1 MYLKVVN
8 GTKSKEYTLTSQYNE
23 KPYMIVSGTNKL
35 PLTAKPPTDY
45 STSSESGS
53 FYTTSETPG
62 DLRETTALTRASTYE
77 TVYGTRA
84 STYNTV
90 YGTRQEARSSAKYHR
105 YAGEDTYGY
114 TTIYN
119 ISSTNERT
127 SYGDNLTVYVR
138 DDIDDRSYV
147 TASYYIPWSNAYGD
161 GYGFWKNKTFTTG
174 TTYLTR
180 ASTSATSYL
189 TQSSTSAY
197 QGVSSTSSSTSY
209 ATNPGSNIYI
219 KISKGTKTYRPL
231 EYQSSS
237 ESASMYTTVSE
248 DEWYLLSETTAL
260 TRESTS
266 ETVYNTRASTS
277 KTVYGTKQEA
287 RSSAKYHRYAGDDEY
302 GYTTVYNISRI
313 NGRTSYGDNLTVNDN
328 GRNYVVA
335 SYYIPWSN
343 AYGDGIR
350 IYSYKTFTTGTTYQT
365 RASTYQTIYHTCSST
380 SLYSGISSSSQSTM
394 SWV

>member
-23 KPYMIVSGTNKL
+23 KPYMMVSGANKL
-35 PLTAKPPTDY
+35 PLTTKPPTDY
-45 STSSESGS
+45 STRSESGT

-62 DLRETTALTRASTYE
+62 DLRETTALTRQSTYE

-90 YGTRQEARSSAKYHR
+90 YGTRQEARSSAHYSR
-105 YAGEDTYGY
+105 YAGNDEYGY

-119 ISSTNERT
+119 ISSKNAD
-127 SYGDNLTVYVR
+127 SFYGDNLTV
-138 DDIDDRSYV
+138 IDENYRSYV
-147 TASYYIPWSNAYGD
+147 VASWYNPYSNVYSYYS
-161 GYGFWKNKTFTTG
+161 GFHSYKEFTTG

-180 ASTSATSYL
+180 VSTSATSYL
-189 TQSSTSAY
+189 TQSSTSVY

-209 ATNPGSNIYI
+209 VTNPGNNIYI

-237 ESASMYTTVSE
+237 ESASAYTTVGE
-248 DEWYLLSETTAL
+248 NEWYLLSETTAL

-277 KTVYGTKQEA
+277 KTVYGTRQEA
-287 RSSAKYHRYAGDDEY
+287 RSSASYSRYAGNDSY
-302 GYTTVYNISRI
+302 GYTAVYNISRI
-313 NGRTSYGDNLTVNDN
+313 NGRTSYGDPLTVNVA
-328 GRNYVVA
+328 GRGAYTAA
-335 SYYIPWSN
+335 SDYIPWSN
-343 AYGDGIR
+343 AYGNYGFW
-350 IYSYKTFTTGTTYQT
+350 KNETFTTGTTYLT
-365 RASTYQTIYHTCSST
+365 RASTSQTVYLTCSST